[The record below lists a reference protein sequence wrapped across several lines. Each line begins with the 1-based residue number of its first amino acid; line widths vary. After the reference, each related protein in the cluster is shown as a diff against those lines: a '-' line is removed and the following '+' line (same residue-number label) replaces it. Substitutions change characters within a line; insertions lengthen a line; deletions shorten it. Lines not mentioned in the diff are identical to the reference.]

1 MRLLRP
7 VEYPA
12 NRPARRWVFDVLVT
26 VLAAALSLPN
36 LYQGGAHHWPGA
48 AAFVVLALMVAPLVV
63 RRIWPI
69 PVFGWILVTADRRG
83 LVGQAPGRRAGAA
96 HRPVHGGEA
105 AVAPRRAGL
114 RRRARAHRG
123 HRAAPARRRRLVA

>member
-36 LYQGGAHHWPGA
+36 LYQGGAHHWPGV

-69 PVFGWILVTADRRG
+69 PVFGWILVT
-83 LVGQAPGRRAGAA
+83 QI
-96 HRPVHGGEA
+96 A
-105 AVAPRRAGL
+105 AVSWDSHL
-114 RRRARAHRG
+114 
-123 HRAAPARRRRLVA
+123 

>member
-26 VLAAALSLPN
+26 VLAAALSVLGLHQNGTP
-36 LYQGGAHHWPGA
+36 HWPGA

-69 PVFGWILVTADRRG
+69 PVFGWILVAQIASVSWDSHLTAGPALLIALYTVARRQARRG
-83 LVGQAPGRRAGAA
+83 ALACGRA
-96 HRPVHGGEA
+96 
-105 AVAPRRAGL
+105 
-114 RRRARAHRG
+114 
-123 HRAAPARRRRLVA
+123 